1 MFMKDNIENIKTIIL
16 TYISVFITIIIF
28 ASCGNRGVGY
38 GNFDFKHIH
47 IKDGDTGYCATVTK
61 WYEGST
67 GIEVT
72 TKEYGAIFCS
82 EGTYVLFENNKC
94 PFCNK

>member
-1 MFMKDNIENIKTIIL
+1 MKNKTNNMKTIIL
-16 TYISVFITIIIF
+16 ICISIIILMITLTN
-28 ASCGNRGVGY
+28 CGNQGIGY

-47 IKDGDTGYCATVTK
+47 IGDGDTGYCATVTK
-61 WYEGST
+61 WYEDST
-67 GIEVT
+67 GIEVV

-82 EGTYVLFENNKC
+82 EGTYILFENNKC

>member
-1 MFMKDNIENIKTIIL
+1 MKNKTNNMKTIIL
-16 TYISVFITIIIF
+16 ICISIIILMITLT
-28 ASCGNRGVGY
+28 SCGNQGIGF

-47 IKDGDTGYCATVTK
+47 IGDGDTGYCATVTK

-67 GIEVT
+67 GIEVV

-82 EGTYVLFENNKC
+82 EGTYLLFENNKC
-94 PFCNK
+94 PFCNE